1 MSATRRLPG
10 PPAFERPRSRLAG
23 AGSTPV
29 PPPANQSITW
39 TATTSGTGTFTR
51 SNGDRD
57 LRISGSVSNPYCV
70 STTFTVDDTP
80 RYVEM
85 LISATTYGTDA
96 RYFQVGVDTA
106 SGPTADTSLGNT
118 YGWYYNGAAA
128 TDSQELCRHAAGAI
142 GGYAGAAL
150 PVRLGIGL
158 RQTAA
163 EITLWQNGALQY
175 TVTGGSIATH
185 LAGSLKLRAG
195 LNVTATRDAYFQ
207 ILTSA
212 AALYL
217 PAGYGYV

>member
-10 PPAFERPRSRLAG
+10 PPAFERPRGRVVA
-23 AGSTPV
+23 AASTPV
-29 PPPANQSITW
+29 TPPANQSITW
-39 TATTSGTGTFTR
+39 TATTSGTATFTR

-57 LRISGSVSNPYCV
+57 LRISGSVSNAYCV

-118 YGWYYNGAAA
+118 YGWYFNGAAA
-128 TDSQELCRHAAGAI
+128 TDSQALCRHAAGAI

-185 LAGSLKLRAG
+185 LAGEMKIRAG
-195 LNVTATRDAYFQ
+195 LNVSGTRDCTYR
-207 ILTSA
+207 IMDA
-212 AALYL
+212 AGALYL
-217 PAGYGYV
+217 PVGYGYV